1 MRLKRLIITE
11 LENDGVSVERFFR
24 ESWQPE
30 DLEWTHETEDDKSFM
45 EVHNLFHKVL
55 RKIRTDLKRKRRTDL
70 KRKR

>member
-30 DLEWTHETEDDKSFM
+30 DSEWTHEAEDDKSFK
-45 EVHNLFHKVL
+45 FYGGSQS
-55 RKIRTDLKRKRRTDL
+55 IS
-70 KRKR
+70 